1 MLVSGF
7 WFYYRVLLEEELAV
21 AKAKRPLTKKQ
32 AAVLEYVIACVEKEH
47 RTPTIR
53 QIGTKFK
60 LRSTGSV
67 RDVIAA
73 LVKKGEL
80 VKDDAVARGVRLN
93 PRKYTVKVGK
103 KK

>member
-1 MLVSGF
+1 ML
-7 WFYYRVLLEEELAV
+7 

-32 AAVLEYVIACVEKEH
+32 AAVLSYVIECVEKQH

-53 QIGTKFK
+53 QIGAKFK

-67 RDVIAA
+67 RDVINA

-80 VKDDAVARGVRLN
+80 VKDAALSRGIRLN
-93 PRKYTVKVGK
+93 PRKYIVRIK

>member
-1 MLVSGF
+1 MLD
-7 WFYYRVLLEEELAV
+7 
-21 AKAKRPLTKKQ
+21 
-32 AAVLEYVIACVEKEH
+32 YVIQCVEKEH

-53 QIGTKFK
+53 QMGTKFK

-67 RDVIAA
+67 RDVVRA

-80 VKDDAVARGVRLN
+80 LKDEALSRGVRLN
-93 PRKYTVKVGK
+93 PKKYTVKVSK

>member
-1 MLVSGF
+1 M
-7 WFYYRVLLEEELAV
+7 
-21 AKAKRPLTKKQ
+21 AKTARPLTKKQ
-32 AAVLEYVIACVEKEH
+32 AAVLEYVIGCVEKEH

-67 RDVIAA
+67 RDVVAA

-80 VKDDAVARGVRLN
+80 IKDEALSRGIRLN
-93 PRKYTVKVGK
+93 PKKYKVKVSGK
-103 KK
+103 K